1 MSPYVKYSFERRNVL
16 FFFVYLLFE
25 RGRKLFNISSM
36 STFKDNV
43 NFPFKSNVAD
53 HKPNLSLQH
62 SIILTINVTSILPLQ
77 RKRQWYHLR
86 GDINVKTSI
95 EPINVRRRNIFHLVI
110 ISWAPQYLELQNRE
124 AFIGKYGIL
133 PTHPANEIRFQT
145 IRILPIDGNS
155 ILQTFEGFRS
165 FLVLTTPR
173 HINRHACQRSLYQT
187 ISISAR
193 ERPLEPNRCTIF
205 GILFENVPHYKEDR
219 SVTLVCSTL
228 WSDKIQFCNVPLDFV
243 PFVSDACQ
251 STVSAYL
258 AKLKCETISKPLR
271 QFSGNWRGVW
281 HPGAAF
287 PILLTFHT
295 SCQCFTTSFSNR
307 VVSVWKRSEQRN
319 SK

>member
-1 MSPYVKYSFERRNVL
+1 MS
-16 FFFVYLLFE
+16 LLFYHCRE
-25 RGRKLFNISSM
+25 
-36 STFKDNV
+36 NV
-43 NFPFKSNVAD
+43 SG
-53 HKPNLSLQH
+53 
-62 SIILTINVTSILPLQ
+62 T
-77 RKRQWYHLR
+77 YHLR
-86 GDINVKTSI
+86 GDINVKASI

-110 ISWAPQYLELQNRE
+110 ISWAPQYFKLQNRE

-133 PTHPANEIRFQT
+133 PTHPTNEIQLQT
-145 IRILPIDGNS
+145 IRILSIDGNN

-165 FLVLTTPR
+165 FLMPTTSR
-173 HINRHACQRSLYQT
+173 HINRDACQRSLYQT
-187 ISISAR
+187 ISVSAR

-205 GILFENVPHYKEDR
+205 GILFENVARYKFHR
-219 SVTLVCSTL
+219 STL

-251 STVSAYL
+251 STASAYL
-258 AKLKCETISKPLR
+258 AKLKCETISKPVR

-287 PILLTFHT
+287 PILLTFYT

-307 VVSVWKRSEQRN
+307 IISAWKRSEQRN